1 MTTSPSPPS
10 KGPQSQRIYYLLGAF
25 NVLSVLV
32 AVALNFY
39 VVGMYES
46 SVDSSRVWADRM
58 ARVTDVATTA
68 TEANG
73 PGNEVFENRD
83 VVGERAALTEIV
95 ARYDALS
102 AEAHAE
108 LQANLPAEQHRALLE
123 QFAAAD
129 TEFVAM
135 LAAAER
141 IFEEFERDN
150 VAAAGREMAVYDRQ
164 LAATS
169 AGFSTLRSSLADLQH
184 AGFEAELTAA
194 QSVRRVEFGLIAL
207 VLLMVAGILTYGNRL
222 NRAFRAVQA
231 RIDARNQDVQ
241 VLLTNVDQGFCTIS
255 RDGVV
260 SSERSAAFD
269 RFFASVGAD
278 TTFGACLAQYDG
290 VTEEWFAIAL
300 DEVFEE
306 VLPIELTLEQ
316 LPSRVDRGETHLEME
331 YRPLRDETGAL
342 THLLVVVSDVSARV
356 EAERA
361 EAEQREVLGLF
372 HRILSDRPGVVDF
385 FREATRIHEALND
398 GAVAHAVH
406 LRLLHT
412 LKGNA
417 GLFGLSTLAE
427 ACHALE
433 TRIEA
438 SGGPLGPELLEGV
451 NAEWER
457 ITGRLRQLL
466 GEDEGFAIAI
476 DAHEHE
482 AVIAE
487 LLATD
492 SPGAR
497 RVAARVASWTLEPV
511 EVRMRRLAAQAQ
523 QLAHRQGKPEPRVD
537 VQTEDLRLSPD
548 VFGPFWSAL
557 VHVVRNAV
565 DHGIEHAEARVE
577 HGKPRDGHLRFFATR
592 EEERLVIGVS
602 DDGAGIDWSA
612 VAQKAAA
619 AGLPHATRG
628 ELIAAL
634 FASGVSTADEVTDLS
649 GRGVGMSAVL
659 EAVEQLGGQ
668 VEVASKRGRGTTWQ
682 FGFPAE
688 LASPLYTLQ
697 RDEEAAA

>member
-1 MTTSPSPPS
+1 MTQSSEATTN
-10 KGPQSQRIYYLLGAF
+10 GPQSQRIYYLLGAF

-32 AVALNFY
+32 AVALNFF
-39 VVGMYES
+39 VVGMYEA

-83 VVGERAALTEIV
+83 VVGERAALAEIV
-95 ARYDALS
+95 ERYDTLAN
-102 AEAHAE
+102 EAREE
-108 LQANLPAEQHRALLE
+108 LRANLPPGQHRALLE

-184 AGFEAELTAA
+184 AGFEAQLTAA
-194 QSVRRVEFGLIAL
+194 QSVRKVEFGLIAL
-207 VLLMVAGILTYGNRL
+207 VFLMVAGVIAYGNRL
-222 NRAFRAVQA
+222 NRAFAAVQA
-231 RIDARNQDVQ
+231 RIDARNRDVQ

-255 RDGVV
+255 AEGVV
-260 SSERSAAFD
+260 SAERSAAFD
-269 RFFASVGAD
+269 RYFQDVQPG
-278 TTFGACLAQYDG
+278 TTLGTCLAQYDG
-290 VTEEWFAIAL
+290 VTGEWFAVSL
-300 DEVFEE
+300 EEVFEQ
-306 VLPIELTLEQ
+306 VLPIELTIEQ
-316 LPSRVDRGETHLEME
+316 LPSRVDRGDAHLQVE
-331 YRPLRDETGAL
+331 YRPLRDDAGAL
-342 THLLVVVSDVSARV
+342 TSLLVVVTDISAQV

-385 FREATRIHEALND
+385 FREATRIHAALND
-398 GAVAHAVH
+398 PSVEHAIH

-417 GLFGLSTLAE
+417 GLFGLGTLAQ

-433 TRIEA
+433 THIEEA
-438 SGGPLGPELLEGV
+438 GGPIRAAQLEEV
-451 NAEWER
+451 NGEWDR
-457 ITGRLRQLL
+457 ITARLRQLL

-476 DAHEHE
+476 DASEHA
-482 AVIAE
+482 AVIEE
-487 LLATD
+487 LLATE

-497 RVAARVASWTLEPV
+497 LVAARVASWTLEPV
-511 EVRMRRLAAQAQ
+511 EVRMRRLAEQAQ
-523 QLAHRQGKPEPRVD
+523 QIAQRQGKPELRVD
-537 VQTEDLRLSPD
+537 VQTGDLRLSPD

-565 DHGIEHAEARVE
+565 DHGIEASDARVE
-577 HGKPRDGHLRFFATR
+577 QGKARDGRLRFFATR
-592 EEERLVIGVS
+592 EDDRVVIGVS

-612 VAQKAAA
+612 VAKKAEA
-619 AGLPHATRG
+619 AGLPHATRDD
-628 ELIAAL
+628 LVAAL
-634 FASGVSTADEVTDLS
+634 FASGVSTAAAVTDLS

-659 EAVEQLGGQ
+659 ESVEQLGGV
-668 VEVASKRGRGTTWQ
+668 VEVASKRGLGTTWQ
-682 FGFPAE
+682 FVFPAA
-688 LASPLYTLQ
+688 LASPLYTQQ
-697 RDEEAAA
+697 RDQEAAA